1 MAVFGFTTPPP
12 CGEKLTLGITI
23 LMSLT
28 FYMNMVSEM
37 QPPSSETPI
46 LGMYTETN
54 FYLYKKKIDFIN
66 FKIFYFYVTLGNEKL
81 FIKRVYW

>member
-46 LGMYTETN
+46 LGMNTETN
-54 FYLYKKKIDFIN
+54 FISI
-66 FKIFYFYVTLGNEKL
+66 
-81 FIKRVYW
+81 